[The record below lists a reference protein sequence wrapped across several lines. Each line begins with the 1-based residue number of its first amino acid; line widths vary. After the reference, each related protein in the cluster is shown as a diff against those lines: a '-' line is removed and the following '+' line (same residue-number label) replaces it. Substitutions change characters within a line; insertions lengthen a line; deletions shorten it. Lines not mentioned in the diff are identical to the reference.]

1 MYGIIQGFS
10 IRSKNMYNYANW
22 FIRQAYF
29 NENYWMRYQTLQKIL
44 KNDKPYKEL
53 MSQSSQCVLQVLDR
67 NWKSFFQATKEYNKN
82 PSKFLG
88 RPKPPKYLDK
98 DKGWIWFL
106 KNNNTYI
113 KDGRLYFRL
122 KAMNNYSFKT
132 SVEGRLISV
141 RFIPR
146 NDVFVLEIVYEKEI
160 EDKNEF
166 KSNYASID
174 FGVDNLITMSNNMG
188 KRPVIIKGKFI
199 KSKNQ
204 WYNKVRAREVSK
216 LSNYKLYWSKYL
228 DSVTRK
234 RFNQIKNYF
243 HHITKYII
251 EYCLEN
257 NIDNLIVGKN
267 DGWKQES
274 VMNSKSNQQFISI
287 PYEMII
293 KQLEYKCQESGIN
306 LILTEESYTS
316 GTSVLDNELPIK
328 ENYNKKRRIKRG
340 LFKSNNGVLINADV
354 NGSMQIMKK
363 VNPNAFDSYGLEGCL
378 NPIIIYD
385 ILDYYK
391 LQCR

>member
-1 MYGIIQGFS
+1 MYNVIKDFS
-10 IRSKNMYNYANW
+10 MRSKNMYNYANW

-29 NENYWMRYQTLQKIL
+29 HEQHWIRYQTLQKIL

-98 DKGWIWFL
+98 NKGWIWFL

-122 KAMNNYSFKT
+122 KAMNGYSFKT

-160 EDKNEF
+160 KDKNEF

-174 FGVDNLITMSNNMG
+174 FGVDNLITMSNNVG

-204 WYNKVRAREVSK
+204 RYGYIHLHGHIHKGRDYIFFDQYKDWCREK
-216 LSNYKLYWSKYL
+216 GL
-228 DSVTRK
+228 
-234 RFNQIKNYF
+234 
-243 HHITKYII
+243 
-251 EYCLEN
+251 
-257 NIDNLIVGKN
+257 
-267 DGWKQES
+267 
-274 VMNSKSNQQFISI
+274 
-287 PYEMII
+287 
-293 KQLEYKCQESGIN
+293 
-306 LILTEESYTS
+306 
-316 GTSVLDNELPIK
+316 
-328 ENYNKKRRIKRG
+328 
-340 LFKSNNGVLINADV
+340 LFKH
-354 NGSMQIMKK
+354 IM
-363 VNPNAFDSYGLEGCL
+363 
-378 NPIIIYD
+378 
-385 ILDYYK
+385 
-391 LQCR
+391 